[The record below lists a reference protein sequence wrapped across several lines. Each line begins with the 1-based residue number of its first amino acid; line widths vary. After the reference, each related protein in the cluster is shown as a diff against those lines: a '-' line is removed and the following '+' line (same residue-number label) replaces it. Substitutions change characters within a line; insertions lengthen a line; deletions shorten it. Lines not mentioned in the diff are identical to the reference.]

1 MFGTFLYPR
10 ARNQIYLIQI
20 AQTELTFCLITKI
33 SKNKN
38 SVQMWNTVYKNTVE
52 NYNIGHETWDTILIL
67 QIPKSRALDL

>member
-1 MFGTFLYPR
+1 MFGTFLYPK
-10 ARNQIYLIQI
+10 ARNQICLIQT
-20 AQTELTFCLITKI
+20 QTELTFYLITKI